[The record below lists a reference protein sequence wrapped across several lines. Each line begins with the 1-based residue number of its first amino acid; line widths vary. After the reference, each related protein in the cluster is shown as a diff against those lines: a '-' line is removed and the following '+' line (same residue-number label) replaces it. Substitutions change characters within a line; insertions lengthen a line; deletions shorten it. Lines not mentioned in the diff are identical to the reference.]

1 MGEKD
6 LTEKIL
12 EDYNDIFA
20 DIVNVL
26 LFDGKKEVD
35 EHMLYNMTVHSQYKD
50 DKEMLHEQERDV
62 AKYWKNG
69 NLEIA
74 MFGIENQSKAE
85 KRMPVRVF
93 GYEGASYRGQYNKK
107 NVAPVITLVLYFGTE
122 SRWRE
127 PKNLKSLINIP
138 EGLGEYVND
147 IRINVFEIA
156 WLSKEQI
163 NKFTSDFKIV
173 ANFFVNKRRNKNYV
187 PDDKTT
193 FRHVDE
199 VLKLLSVMTGDNR
212 YEQILADKK
221 GVKNMCD
228 VAQRLEDRGMQRG
241 IQEGMQRGIQKGIQR
256 GGNYMIYSLVQDG
269 LISPETG
276 ADRLGISVKKLK
288 ANMMNTGY
296 QYPDGK

>member
-1 MGEKD
+1 MH
-6 LTEKIL
+6 IL
-12 EDYNDIFA
+12 IKQQHRA
-20 DIVNVL
+20 VSL
-26 LFDGKKEVD
+26 PC
-35 EHMLYNMTVHSQYKD
+35 
-50 DKEMLHEQERDV
+50 
-62 AKYWKNG
+62 
-69 NLEIA
+69 
-74 MFGIENQSKAE
+74 GIT
-85 KRMPVRVF
+85 
-93 GYEGASYRGQYNKK
+93 Y
-107 NVAPVITLVLYFGTE
+107 I
-122 SRWRE
+122 
-127 PKNLKSLINIP
+127 
-138 EGLGEYVND
+138 
-147 IRINVFEIA
+147 FEIA
-156 WLSKEQI
+156 YLSDEKVAMFQ
-163 NKFTSDFKIV
+163 SDFKIV

-228 VAQRLEDRGMQRG
+228 VAQRLEDRG
-241 IQEGMQRGIQKGIQR
+241 IQKGMQRGINI
-256 GGNYMIYSLVQDG
+256 IYSLVQDG

>member
-1 MGEKD
+1 M
-6 LTEKIL
+6 
-12 EDYNDIFA
+12 
-20 DIVNVL
+20 
-26 LFDGKKEVD
+26 
-35 EHMLYNMTVHSQYKD
+35 
-50 DKEMLHEQERDV
+50 
-62 AKYWKNG
+62 
-69 NLEIA
+69 
-74 MFGIENQSKAE
+74 
-85 KRMPVRVF
+85 
-93 GYEGASYRGQYNKK
+93 
-107 NVAPVITLVLYFGTE
+107 
-122 SRWRE
+122 
-127 PKNLKSLINIP
+127 
-138 EGLGEYVND
+138 
-147 IRINVFEIA
+147 
-156 WLSKEQI
+156 
-163 NKFTSDFKIV
+163 
-173 ANFFVNKRRNKNYV
+173 NKRRNKNYV

-228 VAQRLEDRGMQRG
+228 VAQRLEDRG
-241 IQEGMQRGIQKGIQR
+241 IQKGMQRGIQKGIQR

>member
-1 MGEKD
+1 M
-6 LTEKIL
+6 
-12 EDYNDIFA
+12 
-20 DIVNVL
+20 
-26 LFDGKKEVD
+26 
-35 EHMLYNMTVHSQYKD
+35 
-50 DKEMLHEQERDV
+50 
-62 AKYWKNG
+62 
-69 NLEIA
+69 
-74 MFGIENQSKAE
+74 
-85 KRMPVRVF
+85 
-93 GYEGASYRGQYNKK
+93 
-107 NVAPVITLVLYFGTE
+107 
-122 SRWRE
+122 
-127 PKNLKSLINIP
+127 
-138 EGLGEYVND
+138 
-147 IRINVFEIA
+147 
-156 WLSKEQI
+156 
-163 NKFTSDFKIV
+163 
-173 ANFFVNKRRNKNYV
+173 NKRRNKNYV

-241 IQEGMQRGIQKGIQR
+241 IQKGIQR

-296 QYPDGK
+296 QYPDGE

>member
-1 MGEKD
+1 M
-6 LTEKIL
+6 
-12 EDYNDIFA
+12 
-20 DIVNVL
+20 
-26 LFDGKKEVD
+26 
-35 EHMLYNMTVHSQYKD
+35 
-50 DKEMLHEQERDV
+50 
-62 AKYWKNG
+62 
-69 NLEIA
+69 
-74 MFGIENQSKAE
+74 
-85 KRMPVRVF
+85 
-93 GYEGASYRGQYNKK
+93 
-107 NVAPVITLVLYFGTE
+107 
-122 SRWRE
+122 
-127 PKNLKSLINIP
+127 
-138 EGLGEYVND
+138 
-147 IRINVFEIA
+147 
-156 WLSKEQI
+156 
-163 NKFTSDFKIV
+163 
-173 ANFFVNKRRNKNYV
+173 NKRRNKNYV

-241 IQEGMQRGIQKGIQR
+241 IQEGMQRGIQEGMQRGIQKGIQR

-296 QYPDGK
+296 QYPDGE